1 MDPFSLTLSIVVVV
15 LVLILIYVV
24 TKGDFICIYS
34 GHVIVKS
41 HSHRVQQIH
50 LKDTGC
56 STVSTLTADADTI
69 TATDDLSRTR
79 ATQTEDSELFITYYD
94 HVQAQQQENL
104 IAADTIEN
112 VVDHFHESL
121 DNILEH
127 LNWNFQILAYQLR
140 SEFHSYMQYA
150 LTQASATA
158 IPVPEPVD
166 FQMLQT
172 SYVEKHEPLPNLHVE
187 HYAAYEQK
195 ALQEADA
202 EIERQA
208 AGARPKDPM
217 RPWSGQ
223 PYGHRTRS
231 QASFARW

>member
-1 MDPFSLTLSIVVVV
+1 MDPLLLTFSIVVVV

-24 TKGDFICIYS
+24 TKGDFIRIYS

-41 HSHRVQQIH
+41 HAHRVQQIH
-50 LKDTGC
+50 LKDMGC
-56 STVSTLTADADTI
+56 STKSTLTADADTI
-69 TATDDLSRTR
+69 TTTEDFSRTR
-79 ATQTEDSELFITYYD
+79 AMQTEDSELFITYYD
-94 HVQAQQQENL
+94 HVQAQWPENL

-112 VVDHFHESL
+112 VIDHFHESL

-127 LNWNFQILAYQLR
+127 SNWNFQILAYQLQ

-150 LTQASATA
+150 LTQASAMA

-166 FQMLQT
+166 FQMLQM
-172 SYVEKHEPLPNLHVE
+172 SYVEKHEPLPNLHVK

-202 EIERQA
+202 EIERQVA
-208 AGARPKDPM
+208 DARLKDPT

-223 PYGHRTRS
+223 PYGCRTRS
-231 QASFARW
+231 QASFARQ